1 MSQYDVAGQFAGW
14 YPKGTL
20 FWVELNLELLEV
32 VEGFQ
37 KILNKV
43 PSF

>member
-1 MSQYDVAGQFAGW
+1 MSQYDIAEQFAGW

-20 FWVELNLELLEV
+20 FWVELDLELSKV
-32 VEGFQ
+32 VEHFQ